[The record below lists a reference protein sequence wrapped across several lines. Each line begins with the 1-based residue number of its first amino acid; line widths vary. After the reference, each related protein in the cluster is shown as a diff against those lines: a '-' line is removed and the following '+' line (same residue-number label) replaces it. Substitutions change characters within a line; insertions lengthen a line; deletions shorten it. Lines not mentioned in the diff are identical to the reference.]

1 MIPRRLTMMV
11 STKYELFIRK
21 HNVPAHLDI
30 ERDIKTKK
38 DGLFT
43 FTLRINGGNIVD
55 YNLVEYVD
63 VKRKY
68 LGVKS
73 VTFSQSTT
81 AHYTGKRSETDTVR
95 PDNL

>member
-1 MIPRRLTMMV
+1 MSCCLTIPKCFPKMAT
-11 STKYELFIRK
+11 TKYDLSIRE

-30 ERDIKTKK
+30 ERDIKLKK

-55 YNLVEYVD
+55 YSLTEYVD

-68 LGVKS
+68 LGVTKTVIAKS
-73 VTFSQSTT
+73 TVT
-81 AHYTGKRSETDTVR
+81 YYPRK
-95 PDNL
+95 